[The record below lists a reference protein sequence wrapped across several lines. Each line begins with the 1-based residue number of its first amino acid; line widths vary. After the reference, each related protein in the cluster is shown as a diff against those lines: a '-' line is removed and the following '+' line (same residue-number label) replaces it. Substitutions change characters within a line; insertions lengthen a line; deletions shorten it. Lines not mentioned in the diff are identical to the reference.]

1 MVISDTKIWLS
12 GVDMKRV
19 ILKGF
24 FQMVDERRGVT
35 KTLCKIKKD
44 YFWAMNYEKLE
55 SRNENMNVERNMV
68 GPL

>member
-24 FQMVDERRGVT
+24 FQMVDEQTGVT
-35 KTLCKIKKD
+35 KAFGKIKKD
-44 YFWAMNYEKLE
+44 YFWAMNYEKL
-55 SRNENMNVERNMV
+55 
-68 GPL
+68 L

>member
-24 FQMVDERRGVT
+24 FQMVDEQTGVT
-35 KTLCKIKKD
+35 KAFCKIRKD
-44 YFWAMNYEKLE
+44 ELWKATLVE
-55 SRNENMNVERNMV
+55 SKNENVNVERKMV
-68 GPL
+68 KSK

>member
-24 FQMVDERRGVT
+24 FQMVDEQTGVT
-35 KTLCKIKKD
+35 KALCKIRKD
-44 YFWAMNYEKLE
+44 ELWKATLVE
-55 SRNENMNVERNMV
+55 SKNENVNVERKMV
-68 GPL
+68 KSK